1 MKWVDEDMPRKKFKK
16 YQQAVFSPSYAPAPG
31 SQFLQG
37 LQGLITHLFGSPQPE
52 RVAPPARPASA
63 DYHLTPRE
71 REIAYLAAL
80 GFTDKEIAD
89 ALVMNFQTVRVHLR
103 NILNKMQLDDVSEL
117 RDRISPTDR
126 I

>member
-1 MKWVDEDMPRKKFKK
+1 MGQKKFKK
-16 YQQAVFSPSYAPAPG
+16 YEQSTSAPYFEPTSG
-31 SQFLQG
+31 SQVAKSLRA
-37 LQGLITHLFGSPQPE
+37 LVDKLFGTTSDVEISRQDII
-52 RVAPPARPASA
+52 

-103 NILNKMQLDDVSEL
+103 NLLNKLQLKHVSEL
-117 RDRISPTDR
+117 RDYFSARDR
-126 I
+126 YEGT